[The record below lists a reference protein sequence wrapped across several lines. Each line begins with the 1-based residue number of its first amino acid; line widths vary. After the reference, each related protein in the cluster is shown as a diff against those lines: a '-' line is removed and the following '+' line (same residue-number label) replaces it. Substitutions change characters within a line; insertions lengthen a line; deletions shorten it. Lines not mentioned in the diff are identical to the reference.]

1 MTHHPAPPRFKL
13 KTLAC
18 LPLLFAGSAATMA
31 APSVVGTSGL
41 INMPDA
47 HIAPEGTLS
56 SGYSYFKPYGLLWT
70 DLAFLPWLEGTFR
83 YTRIANVPAGFT
95 EEQNKTYGSY
105 KDKSLGAKL
114 ALPESKWFPA
124 LAVGKT
130 DLTGVNAGTQLYSSR
145 YVTASKNIG
154 LLDLTVGYGKGRID
168 GPFGGARLQLSEK
181 LPLSLVAEYDANN
194 YAQDI
199 GSSVSGSDR
208 KKKGPSVGL
217 EYRWGWLGTQ
227 LSYQHNTVGINGYVS
242 VPLDM
247 KEFVPKI
254 DEPEPWAKP
263 VPRPT
268 VEQWKSDPSY
278 KARAIEAL
286 YGDDFRAI
294 RLAWRDGVLDVA
306 LTNRRISA
314 MSRAVGRAARIL
326 MMHSPDATRE
336 IRITYSVNELPAA
349 TYRFYDLD
357 ALQKYFY
364 GLTPRSRLARSVS
377 VELAAPGSI
386 PDSEAEEALQ
396 AAAEAH
402 PESVFH
408 VGEDVPLFALRT
420 QDKNLNQARVRP
432 YVSFFFNDPSGALKY
447 DFSLLGSM
455 GHSFG
460 SGWSTQGAVQWD
472 LVENVSDVT
481 QASNSDLPHVR
492 TDVAEY
498 KKGAK
503 FKLSRLLLNKY
514 VQLDKGLYARAST
527 GVYEEMFAGAGTQIA
542 YFPERGPWAA
552 DLAVDWVR
560 QRDTEGWFGLRDY
573 STTTAIASLHY
584 QLPMNLTGT
593 MRAGRFLARDDGV
606 RLELSRRFQSG
617 VEVGAWYTVTNGNDI
632 TQPGSPGSPYHDKGM
647 FISIP
652 LNSMLTKDTQASGG
666 FAIAPWTR
674 DVGQMVASP
683 GDLYSLFERSL
694 VHGLFHK
701 DGLSRF
707 GDVDDDYATAPRG
720 KTMFDLPLG
729 DLAAR
734 DASALGS
741 LALKPSSWAMLATA
755 TGLTL
760 LAAKGDNS
768 VDRYS
773 SNHMQG
779 SVWNKIGNGGNAIPY
794 GALAMGGLAAFSGL
808 DDNLTLVGAS
818 SLEAGASALVV
829 ASGLKY
835 AAGRARPKTGADS
848 HTFES
853 GSSNDSNASFPSGHT
868 MIAWAALTPFAKA
881 YDAPWLYGFAA
892 MTNVARIQKREHW
905 LSDTVAS
912 SFIGYALGSLTWSW
926 RKKDNGAPDT
936 VSVTPNG
943 VAAQWSFK

>member
-1 MTHHPAPPRFKL
+1 ML
-13 KTLAC
+13 
-18 LPLLFAGSAATMA
+18 AGSTAVLAS
-31 APSVVGTSGL
+31 PSAVGTSGL

-56 SGYSYFKPYGLLWT
+56 SGYSYFKPYGLLWA

-83 YTRIANVPAGFT
+83 YTRIANVPAGFA
-95 EEQNKTYGSY
+95 EEQNKTYGAY
-105 KDKSLGAKL
+105 KDKSIGAKL
-114 ALPESKWFPA
+114 ALPESEWFPA

-145 YVTASKNIG
+145 YVVASKHLG
-154 LLDLTVGYGKGRID
+154 PLDLTAGYGKGRID
-168 GPFGGARLQLSEK
+168 GPFGGARLQLSEN

-199 GSSVSGSDR
+199 GSSVSGADR

-227 LSYQHNTVGINGYVS
+227 ISYQHNTAGINAYVS

-254 DEPEPWAKP
+254 DEPEPWLKP

-268 VEQWKSDPSY
+268 AEQWKSDPGY
-278 KARAIEAL
+278 KARAVEAL

-306 LTNRRISA
+306 LTNRRVAS

-326 MMHSPDATRE
+326 LNHSPDATRE
-336 IRITYSVNELPAA
+336 IRITYTVDDLPAA
-349 TYRFYDLD
+349 TYRFYDLNE
-357 ALQKYFY
+357 LQKYFY
-364 GLTPRSRLARSVS
+364 GLTPRSRLAQSVS
-377 VELAAPGSI
+377 VELAAPGAI
-386 PDSEAEEALQ
+386 PDSEADEALR
-396 AAAEAH
+396 AAAEAK
-402 PESVFH
+402 PESVLQLS
-408 VGEDVPLFALRT
+408 GDVPLFALRT
-420 QDKNLNQARVRP
+420 QDQNLNQAKVRP
-432 YVSFFFNDPSGALKY
+432 YLSFFFNDPSGAIKY
-447 DFSLLGSM
+447 NLALLGTA
-455 GHSFG
+455 GHNFG
-460 SGWSTQGAVQWD
+460 SGWNTQGSVQWD
-472 LVENVSDVT
+472 VSENVSDVT
-481 QASNSDLPHVR
+481 QPSNSDLPHVR

-498 KKGAK
+498 KRSAK
-503 FKLSRLLLNKY
+503 FKMNRLLLNKY
-514 VQLDKGLYARAST
+514 TQLDRGLYARASA
-527 GVYEEMFAGAGTQIA
+527 GIYEEMFAGGGGQIA
-542 YFPERGPWAA
+542 YFPARGPWAA
-552 DLAVDWVR
+552 DLSVDWVK
-560 QRDTEGWFGLRDY
+560 QRDTEGWFGFRDY

-584 QLPMNLTGT
+584 QLPLNLTGT
-593 MRAGRFLARDDGV
+593 LRAGRFLARDEGV
-606 RLELSRRFQSG
+606 RMELSHRYQSG
-617 VEVGAWYTVTNGNDI
+617 VEVGAWYTVTNGKDI
-632 TQPGSPGSPYHDKGM
+632 TQPGSPDNPYHDKGM
-647 FISIP
+647 FITIP
-652 LNSMLTKDTQASGG
+652 LNAMLTRDTLAAGG
-666 FAIAPWTR
+666 FAISPWTR

-694 VHGLFHK
+694 IRSLFHK

-729 DLAAR
+729 DLAKR
-734 DASALGS
+734 DAHSFAS
-741 LALKPSSWAMLATA
+741 LAAKPSSWGALATA
-755 TGLTL
+755 AGLTL
-760 LAAKGDNS
+760 LAAKGEAS

-773 SNHMQG
+773 SSHMQG
-779 SVWNKIGNGGNAIPY
+779 SRWNKIGNGGNAVPY
-794 GALAMGGLAAFSGL
+794 GALAMGGFAAFSGL

-818 SLEAGASALVV
+818 SLEAGASALVI

-853 GSSNDSNASFPSGHT
+853 GSSSDANASFPSGHT

-892 MTNVARIQKREHW
+892 MTNLARIQKREHW

-926 RKKDNGAPDT
+926 RKKDSGAPDA
-936 VSVTPNG
+936 VSVSPNG
-943 VAAQWSFK
+943 VSAQWSFK